1 MTLQQKLDDFKSRF
15 ESSGPRYKVPNEIF
29 HRATEGLRQ
38 PGLAETRSEK
48 RRSGAS
54 IHPNNQYGK
63 SISSAELLAK
73 GPPKVE
79 S

>member
-15 ESSGPRYKVPNEIF
+15 ESSGPRYKVPKAVIEIF

-54 IHPNNQYGK
+54 IHLQ
-63 SISSAELLAK
+63 
-73 GPPKVE
+73 
-79 S
+79 